1 MNKELA
7 RFLKCREENVKYTI
21 NDNTKG
27 DFIEISR
34 YVLTESGIDEKNVID
49 VINTGLI
56 TDLGLESMFKKH
68 CQKDIVK
75 FINMVFPNKF
85 SEWHLI
91 KFYTNRR
98 YTRKTIESAVRWY
111 VFEHLKIED
120 INEERHKITLKNM
133 INDGFGPILAK
144 YGMSIQKLLADV
156 FGNENMLETPKKIY
170 GNKKPS
176 PRRTVP
182 NSYMDSEILYCD
194 FREKLNPQVV
204 GYINKKVRI
213 QVIRELINVCNKIE
227 NGGVYSIYDEER
239 LKLINRTVAIAY
251 INKLDIE
258 TMLILVMYHE
268 YGKMDTDRKK
278 YYEGSASEFRR
289 NANLNFYLSET
300 QKKNIEKAMGSFT
313 HNISRI
319 PTNPYARLLHDF
331 KKVYDIRLA
340 IDSAIKLGYMK
351 KLTGNNHFK
360 FVCCRLNKE
369 FNNPLYKDFF
379 YEHSRRFV
387 GKDVEAVL
395 EIATSPSKLKA
406 IYDDMIDND
415 KVV

>member
-49 VINTGLI
+49 VLNTGLI

-75 FINMVFPNKF
+75 FINMVYPDKF

-98 YTRKTIESAVRWY
+98 YTKSAIISAVRWY
-111 VFEHLKIED
+111 VFDYLKIED

-144 YGMSIQKLLADV
+144 YGMSIQRLLNDV
-156 FGNENMLETPKKIY
+156 FGNENILETPKKIY
-170 GNKKPS
+170 GKKPR
-176 PRRTVP
+176 PRTVRP
-182 NSYMDSEILYCD
+182 TMENDKLYCD

-204 GYINKKVRI
+204 GFINKKVRI
-213 QVIRELINVCNKIE
+213 QVIKELINVCNKIE

-239 LKLINRTVAIAY
+239 IKLINRTVAIAY

-268 YGKMDTDRKK
+268 YGKMDADRKK
-278 YYEGSASEFRR
+278 YYEGSASAFRR
-289 NANLNFYLSET
+289 NDNLNFYLSET
-300 QKKNIEKAMGSFT
+300 QKKNIEKAMVSFT
-313 HNISRI
+313 HNITRV

-340 IDSAIKLGYMK
+340 IDSAIKLGYMR
-351 KLTGNNHFK
+351 KLTGNDHFK
-360 FVCCRLNKE
+360 FVCCRINKE
-369 FNNPLYKDFF
+369 FNNPLYREFF

-387 GKDVEAVL
+387 GEDVEAVL
-395 EIATSPSKLKA
+395 KIATSPSKLKA

-415 KVV
+415 KVI